1 MVENGGLNEIIL
13 FFVCLFSVF
22 LRCRCVNYYV
32 DKIII
37 KTTYDICDISICI
50 DIASLNKKSSK
61 DIVDTISG
69 ETDRLL
75 KLIDLFSGIW
85 SGTLRL
91 SIILNVPF
99 INHNYV
105 KLLKDLKITYAK
117 FSSF

>member
-1 MVENGGLNEIIL
+1 M
-13 FFVCLFSVF
+13 
-22 LRCRCVNYYV
+22 NYYV

-61 DIVDTISG
+61 DIVDTITG

-117 FSSF
+117 FSIF